1 MKFKFIRELIK
12 ADMMAKDSSDVI
24 YQLGELLSKHGFVSG
39 GYADKVIEREIEYP
53 TGLQT
58 RGPAIAIPHACDDG
72 INGNHVAIGILKEPV
87 KFQNME
93 DLDEEV
99 EVKLVFML
107 AISSSHDQLE
117 MLQFLIKVFQYEK
130 LLNNIANTDS
140 SEAICNYLNQYIEEL
155 ENN

>member
-72 INGNHVAIGILKEPV
+72 VNWNHVAIGILKEPV
-87 KFQNME
+87 KFHNME
-93 DLDEEV
+93 D
-99 EVKLVFML
+99 
-107 AISSSHDQLE
+107 LE